1 MVESPRQD
9 NSKYPN
15 TAVKTIRSHRIRCF
29 EQGLG
34 SSAEQSNSYR
44 RSLVSSRDDSPYQ
57 LSGDVSC
64 PFGNKGIW
72 QKLEGHYSL
81 DPNGQFHSSDIHQS
95 EGGHMFQTIVPV
107 GNQRVELVPRKEHH
121 VAGQT
126 STRQA
131 QSDSRYRVK
140 NSERPLRL
148 DAQSG
153 GLPEDLDT
161 DGTIGGGPACFKA
174 NQTAPPFLQ
183 METGSG
189 SRSNRC
195 ISKGLVYNSG
205 ICQPAM
211 VPDTSMPHQGE
222 GASCK
227 NGPSSSTMED
237 SVMVSSPTGATGG
250 LSSGTTTTTGPN
262 NDTIRSGI
270 PDASRNSIIDRLA
283 YLRES
288 YTSKGFSS
296 EASDL
301 MLSSWRPKTNSNYG
315 SSFTRWASWCK
326 QRDQDPLS
334 GPVSDIVNFL
344 AELFNKGYQNQSL
357 NSYRSAISSVHER
370 IDGFSVGQHPAITRA
385 LKGAYHSRPPLP

>member
-1 MVESPRQD
+1 
-9 NSKYPN
+9 
-15 TAVKTIRSHRIRCF
+15 
-29 EQGLG
+29 
-34 SSAEQSNSYR
+34 
-44 RSLVSSRDDSPYQ
+44 
-57 LSGDVSC
+57 
-64 PFGNKGIW
+64 
-72 QKLEGHYSL
+72 
-81 DPNGQFHSSDIHQS
+81 
-95 EGGHMFQTIVPV
+95 MFQTVVPV
-107 GNQRVELVPRKEHH
+107 GNQCVELVPRKEYH
-121 VAGQT
+121 VAGRT
-126 STRQA
+126 SSRQA

-140 NSERPLRL
+140 NSERLLRL

-153 GLPEDLDT
+153 GLPEDHNT
-161 DGTIGGGPACFKA
+161 DGTFGGGPVCVKA
-174 NQTAPPFLQ
+174 NETASPFLQ
-183 METGSG
+183 LETGSG

-195 ISKGLVYNSG
+195 ISTGLVYNSG
-205 ICQPAM
+205 ICQPTM

-250 LSSGTTTTTGPN
+250 LSLGTTTTTGPN
-262 NDTIRSGI
+262 NDTVRSRI
-270 PDASRNSIIDRLA
+270 PDASRNSTIDHLA

-326 QRDQDPLS
+326 QRDRNPLS

-344 AELFNKGYQNQSL
+344 AELFNKGYQYQSL
-357 NSYRSAISSVHER
+357 NSYCSAISSVHKR
-370 IDGFSVGQHPAITRA
+370 IDRFSVGQHPAITRA
-385 LKGAYHSRPPLP
+385 LKGTYHSRPPYLDIPPFGMWGSC